1 MLRRA
6 SRLYAPP
13 GDCGG
18 SPLTLRPN
26 FNCKKSSVTAGKP
39 PVCPAGGFLL
49 TKIHKTKKP
58 PLKGEAYI
66 PLANAAQNKVDH
78 LHKQH
83 LRKTTSQLQARATTG
98 VGKPQADSEVRANS
112 AGRFRCGCP
121 RKLLPSGKSAGRC
134 GHRSLLFLFCL
145 PDSLIGNTV
154 QLALD
159 KNKPA
164 PTEVPVGAG
173 FAASEQFHLFRYSRF
188 TFSYACSLPRLP
200 LPVQCLPE

>member
-1 MLRRA
+1 MKDDKQINLQTP
-6 SRLYAPP
+6 YEIK
-13 GDCGG
+13 
-18 SPLTLRPN
+18 SPTY
-26 FNCKKSSVTAGKP
+26 
-39 PVCPAGGFLL
+39 
-49 TKIHKTKKP
+49 TKKN
-58 PLKGEAYI
+58 LNINITDTGKG
-66 PLANAAQNKVDH
+66 NT
-78 LHKQH
+78 
-83 LRKTTSQLQARATTG
+83 RRWQAPGGQRG
-98 VGKPQADSEVRANS
+98 QRANS